1 MIRESIKN
9 ELRKFS
15 EVANPSN
22 IPHNKQVKSFVFFNV
37 SDEKEVEIKEI
48 ATSEFSLI
56 EEPLKAQ
63 RKDEI
68 REMLKGIDWINE
80 KYFALIDRY
89 EGTDVQRDIYQWA
102 DEAHK
107 HEYERI
113 IATSTRL
120 KDITTD
126 LSLKDINFTQ
136 FFEDK
141 RELDV
146 LNDTLDFGNLYRY
159 HHDDDF
165 RRHYIPTDD
174 ERKYDELNE
183 NIHAVNKAKYIFCY
197 NINLPSDIEK
207 FENLFRNI
215 FKWDYLYWSVFC
227 ISISQQEFESMA
239 SDFLKTE
246 LYYNRLLIDVNE
258 SFGNE

>member
-1 MIRESIKN
+1 MIREIIKN
-9 ELRKFS
+9 ELSKFL
-15 EVANPSN
+15 EITNPSN
-22 IPHNKQVKSFVFFNV
+22 IPHNKQVKSFVLFNV
-37 SDEKEVEIKEI
+37 SQQKEAEIKEVI
-48 ATSEFSLI
+48 TSEFLQI

-63 RKDEI
+63 RQDEI
-68 REMLKGIDWINE
+68 QEMLRGIDWINE
-80 KYFALIDRY
+80 KYLALIDRY
-89 EGTDVQRDIYQWA
+89 EGTNVQHDIYQWA
-102 DEAHK
+102 DDAHK
-107 HEYERI
+107 HEYERDV
-113 IATSTRL
+113 ATPTQL

-126 LSLKDINFTQ
+126 LYLRDINLVQ
-136 FFEDK
+136 FFEDR
-141 RELDV
+141 RELDG
-146 LNDTLDFGNLYRY
+146 LNETLDFSNLYRC

-165 RRHYIPTDD
+165 RRYYKPTDS

-197 NINLPSDIEK
+197 NINLLTDIDK

-227 ISISQQEFESMA
+227 FSVSQQEFENIA

-258 SFGNE
+258 SVGNE